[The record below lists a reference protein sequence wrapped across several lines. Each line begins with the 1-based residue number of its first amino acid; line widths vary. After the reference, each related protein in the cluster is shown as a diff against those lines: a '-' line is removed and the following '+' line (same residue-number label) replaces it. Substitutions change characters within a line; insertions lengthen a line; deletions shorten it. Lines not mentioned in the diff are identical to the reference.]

1 MGNYKFRLSD
11 MIPNAWFY
19 KLKDMSKL
27 NKNHHQHRRHKTP
40 NPTTKKLHT
49 PSSSSSSSSSLSSSA
64 SSLAP
69 PPNNHP
75 SEITKLPHLSDQRKS
90 YYITRDLTL
99 HPNSPIKTRTP
110 VSYRDDFR
118 TEPPRRSSRR
128 RRSTKRNRIQHK
140 QPAEQRLVSSSIWS
154 GCSFRA
160 TFESVWTK
168 PPPEDCAD
176 CHTHLT
182 SSSDDRGST
191 LTENGSDRGL
201 IPDDAFDDM
210 RSSSNSSCKCTT
222 GNNVVNIDV
231 EDIKSVSDFDHHDL
245 PPIITRKHHHEEPK
259 KIQQRASHGSLS
271 VKAVKAE
278 SFSSPVR
285 RFSGNSSLSPGVK
298 LRTNTP
304 KIGNRRVQG
313 RKSVS
318 STGGSRRSVSESF
331 AVVKSSKDPGRDF
344 KESMV
349 EMILENNIRSSK
361 DLEELLACY
370 LSLNS
375 DEYHELIIDVFK
387 QIWFDFIRFRRK

>member
-19 KLKDMSKL
+19 KLRDMSRL
-27 NKNHHQHRRHKTP
+27 NQNHRHHHSHKNP

-49 PSSSSSSSSSLSSSA
+49 PSSSSSSSLSSLA
-64 SSLAP
+64 SLAP

-75 SEITKLPHLSDQRKS
+75 SKITKLPHLSDQRKS

-110 VSYRDDFR
+110 VSDTHDFR
-118 TEPPRRSSRR
+118 TGTPRRSSRR
-128 RRSTKRNRIQHK
+128 RRSTKRNRIQHG
-140 QPAEQRLVSSSIWS
+140 QPAEQRLVSSSISS

-160 TFESVWTK
+160 TLGSVWTE
-168 PPPEDCAD
+168 PPPEDYAD
-176 CHTHLT
+176 CHTDRT
-182 SSSDDRGST
+182 VPSDERGST

-210 RSSSNSSCKCTT
+210 RSSSNSCKCTT

-231 EDIKSVSDFDHHDL
+231 EDSKSVSDFDHHDL
-245 PPIITRKHHHEEPK
+245 PPIITRKHHHEEPT
-259 KIQQRASHGSLS
+259 KIQQPASHGSLC
-271 VKAVKAE
+271 VKAVKTE
-278 SFSSPVR
+278 SFSTPVR
-285 RFSGNSSLSPGVK
+285 RFSGNSSLSPGLK

-331 AVVKSSKDPGRDF
+331 AVVKSSRDPGKDF

-387 QIWFDFIRFRRK
+387 QIWYDCIRFRRK